1 MEIGPYRL
9 KDKDTLVAN
18 NGSWN
23 EFANL
28 LFVDNPV
35 GTGFSYA
42 NTDSYVHELTEMATQ
57 FVQFL
62 EKFFA
67 IFPEYSRD
75 DVSALA
81 DLGASRE
88 LTSARFTLPESLMLD
103 SISPTLRER
112 YSTATPRDPINGV
125 CKAYCSETHGC
136 LPASSMTLT

>member
-81 DLGASRE
+81 EPDVFRE
-88 LTSARFTLPESLMLD
+88 LTNARFTLPESLMLD
-103 SISPTLRER
+103 STSPTLRER
-112 YSTATPRDPINGV
+112 YSTATARDPINGV
-125 CKAYCSETHGC
+125 CRAYCSETPGC